1 MRRIAVVGASGRTGR
16 WVLSA
21 LTANPHV
28 SLHSAIVSP
37 RSNVMGQ
44 KIEGTGVVYS
54 SDLSVIEGADG
65 VIEFA
70 TPDVSANVVGACV
83 RYRKPLLVATTGHSD
98 EQRKALTDAAKK
110 IPLCIAPNTSVGA
123 TALGMAARYLKKVLG
138 ESFDVEVM
146 EIHHR
151 MKKDAPSGTA
161 KGLVAGLVEDDRTV
175 VFGREGERRPGEV
188 GVVSLRGG
196 DVPGD
201 HTIYFLGEGER
212 IELTHRAQNREIF
225 GRGAVTLMCR
235 LTELPAGFYSVQELL
250 LSGAA

>member
-1 MRRIAVVGASGRTGR
+1 MRRVAVVGASGRTGR

-21 LTANPHV
+21 LAASSEA
-28 SLHSAIVSP
+28 SLQSAIVSP
-37 RSNVMGQ
+37 RSNVLGDT
-44 KIEGTGVVYS
+44 IEGAGVVYS

-70 TPDVSANVVGACV
+70 TPEVSASVVDACA
-83 RYRKPLLVATTGHSD
+83 RHGKPLLVATTGHSD

-110 IPLCIAPNTSVGA
+110 IPLCIAPNTSIGA

-138 ESFDVEVM
+138 ESFDIEVM

-161 KGLVAGLVEDDRTV
+161 KGIVSGLVDDV
-175 VFGREGERRPGEV
+175 SSVAFGREGERRTGEV

-201 HTIYFLGEGER
+201 HTVYFLGEGER

-235 LTELPAGFYSVQELL
+235 LIELPPGFYSVQELL